1 MGQYRHLG
9 GLIHHTGKVI
19 REVRHRIML
28 AHEAFQTHK
37 KRVFGSPAVSFQ
49 AKAVLY
55 ESLILSVLLHGAGTW
70 IGLDDRARQALN
82 TAHTHRIPVG
92 MERPYIMLGS
102 HAVRSRPSV
111 DEHSGSKAAGV
122 PTPRY
127 AAKTVDPQLFPWHLC
142 QPKVTAHRLAR
153 QRM

>member
-82 TAHTHRIPVG
+82 TAHTHMVARMLRPRCSFDEALHLGPERILV
-92 MERPYIMLGS
+92 IF
-102 HAVRSRPSV
+102 
-111 DEHSGSKAAGV
+111 GV
-122 PTPRY
+122 PSMSVLLHIARLR
-127 AAKTVDPQLFPWHLC
+127 QLVPSI
-142 QPKVTAHRLAR
+142 RLRIREFLGAGTLGLNLVG
-153 QRM
+153 